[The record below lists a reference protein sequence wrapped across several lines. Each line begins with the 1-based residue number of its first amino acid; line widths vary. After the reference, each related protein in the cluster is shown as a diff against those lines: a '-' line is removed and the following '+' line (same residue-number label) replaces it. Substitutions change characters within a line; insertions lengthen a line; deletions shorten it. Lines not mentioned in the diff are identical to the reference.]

1 MKLLVLSNGHGEDE
15 IATRIIEQ
23 LCIIANKLEIQ
34 ALPIVGTG
42 YAYSKLGIGII
53 GEVQQMPSG
62 GFIYMGGNP
71 LWEDL
76 NDGLIALTLKQIKT
90 VRQWGKS
97 GGVVL
102 AVGDIVPLLFAWMS
116 GCNYAFVGTAKSDYY
131 LRDAQ
136 GEWLSQT
143 SWWERRLGSVYLPW
157 ERWLLSRK
165 RNLAAFPRD
174 TLTTDILKRSGIK
187 AYDLGNPMMDGF
199 SLSNRQKPIPHFQ
212 GNLSSSPLSILL
224 LPGSRMPEA
233 LRNWQQIISA
243 VSEVIREFPEREL
256 LFLAAIAPSLNSK
269 AFQEK
274 LLAQGW
280 QLIVA
285 DRLSMTNQTRASFG
299 QHSEGVIL
307 GPPQNVDRPNAPDGG
322 AGSDRFLGSGLSL
335 NGEMGENPSKV
346 TRQND
351 DKVFLRKQDATLCL
365 TQNSYGECLQQ
376 ADLAIAMSG
385 TATEQFV
392 GMGKPA
398 IIMPGNGPQCTFA
411 FVEAQTRL
419 LGCSVTL
426 VANPQEV
433 GKAISSLLNNQQKL
447 QEIAHNGKTRM
458 GTPGAA
464 KRIALKLQETLL
476 KTD

>member
-1 MKLLVLSNGHGEDE
+1 MKLLVLSNGHGEDG
-15 IATRIIEQ
+15 IATCIIEQ
-23 LCIIANKLEIQ
+23 LCIIANNLEIQ

-42 YAYSKLGIGII
+42 YAYKKLGIGII

-212 GNLSSSPLSILL
+212 GNLSPSPLSILL

-243 VSEVIREFPEREL
+243 VSEVIREFRGREL

-274 LLAQGW
+274 LLAEGW

-285 DRLSMTNQTRASFG
+285 DNLSLTSQTRASLR
-299 QHSEGVIL
+299 SENL
-307 GPPQNVDRPNAPDGG
+307 
-322 AGSDRFLGSGLSL
+322 
-335 NGEMGENPSKV
+335 
-346 TRQND
+346 TRVARQDD

-376 ADLAIAMSG
+376 ADFAIAMSG

-392 GMGKPA
+392 GLGKPA
-398 IIMPGNGPQCTFA
+398 IIMPGEGPQCTFA

-426 VANPQEV
+426 VAHPQEV
-433 GKAISSLLNNQQKL
+433 GKVISSLLNDPQKL
-447 QEIAHNGKTRM
+447 QEIAQNGNIRM

-464 KRIALKLQETLL
+464 KRIALKIKETLL
-476 KTD
+476 ESRND